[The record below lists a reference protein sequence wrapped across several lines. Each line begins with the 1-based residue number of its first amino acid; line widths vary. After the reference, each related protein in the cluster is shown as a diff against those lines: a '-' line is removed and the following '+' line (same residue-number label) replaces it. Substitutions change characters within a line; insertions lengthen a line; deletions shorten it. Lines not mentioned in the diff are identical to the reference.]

1 MAGTPPRG
9 GKRKVPAGPKA
20 QPTVKG
26 KGAASSRK
34 AQSPTGIDPSSPFYG
49 IKSGRTKSKTPAG
62 LKPNRDTPDGQSR
75 LSNKAK
81 RQVG

>member
-20 QPTVKG
+20 QPSAKG

-34 AQSPTGIDPSSPFYG
+34 KATPTGIDPSSPFYG
-49 IKSGRTKSKTPAG
+49 VKAKQTNIKTPAG
-62 LKPNRDTPDGQSR
+62 LKPSRNTPSGQSR
-75 LSNKAK
+75 LSSKAK